1 MITLSTVYLLD
12 CLQTEPLI
20 RRGISK
26 GLISLLNSLIPRIE
40 KIQTDLVVSGL
51 SVLKLITVTVYT
63 LGNYCLGWENY
74 RRTT

>member
-1 MITLSTVYLLD
+1 MITLSTVYLTD

-51 SVLKLITVTVYT
+51 SVLKLITVYT